1 MRTGTAR
8 AGGAFWG
15 VSMRAM
21 HRNLLALVVLLTAC
35 EDPAVRKERE
45 ADAARTRITA
55 ESARAAAT
63 PNGATATTAGTW
75 TDALIAKRLVD
86 AGLAPQRRDS
96 IAAQPW
102 MGAPVHAFTLGQ
114 ATVHAYIYPDSAA
127 RRTAVA
133 ALDPL
138 TLAPRGQATPW
149 SAFRSL
155 IENGNLAAIIDGGT
169 DRQRDRIVTALAAGI
184 GAP

>member
-1 MRTGTAR
+1 M
-8 AGGAFWG
+8 
-15 VSMRAM
+15 
-21 HRNLLALVVLLTAC
+21 RNLAGKFTGAAALAGILGC
-35 EDPAVRKERE
+35 DDPAARKARE
-45 ADAARTRITA
+45 AEAARTRITA

-63 PNGATATTAGTW
+63 PNGANATTAGAW
-75 TDALIAKRLVD
+75 TDALVAKRLVD

-96 IAAQPW
+96 VAAQKF

-114 ATVHAYIYPDSAA
+114 ATLHAYIYADSAA
-127 RRTAVA
+127 RRAAVA
-133 ALDPL
+133 ALDPV
-138 TLAPRGQATPW
+138 TLAPRGQTTPW
-149 SAFRSL
+149 SAFRSI